1 MENITFKSN
10 FFKILSL
17 FLFVVLFIFVCV
29 IINIFSPRWKT
40 NKYIE
45 PRVIVNTSWKVK
57 VNNCPITVP
66 KLPYSLPIFVED
78 NFSIERVLGMSSVI
92 AGPTLYFKTV
102 NQAIRVLCDNEEIY
116 SSGIKMEKSL
126 GVVNGRSI
134 HFVNLPDDCHEKVTK
149 IEFYPL
155 AAGEAFTIPTIYLGT
170 KYGCVLNFFFDN
182 LRSLIISF
190 ILLSV
195 GLVYILLYIFAI
207 YKKTATDEYKKMI
220 KFSMATSLLIFIETS
235 TLQIFINNSF
245 LICFLYA
252 VCIPFIPYYII
263 NSLQSSYIFKIQKR
277 ELCLFKII
285 CLAVLILYILSLFFT
300 WMPMHIVDIIN
311 VIFFGFALIYF
322 GAMTLF
328 RVFKRKLNIDEYFV
342 AFWIMFLGIVSDFIF
357 YFINV
362 EHKCLITYTSIC
374 LVIFF
379 IIRGVS
385 VTKTYFSA
393 IEKNIK
399 HKMLENMAYTDILT
413 GLKNRTAFE
422 ERQKEI
428 IFSDTVRPGLIIF
441 DINNLK
447 LTNDIYGHQSG
458 DKMIKTFSNLLSEI
472 FPVGKV
478 FRIGGDE
485 FCVIMEKATEKG
497 IKSRLRKL
505 EVKIQE
511 TNSNKENTK
520 VSAAMGY
527 GIYTP
532 GKDDGFEGLFKR
544 VDMLMY
550 AHKQEQKRSSDA
562 YGQNKD

>member
-10 FFKILSL
+10 FFKFLSL
-17 FLFVVLFIFVCV
+17 FLFISFFTFLCV
-29 IINIFSPRWKT
+29 IINIFSPRWNT

-45 PRVIVNTSWKVK
+45 PRVVVNTNWKVR
-57 VNNCPITVP
+57 VNKYPVTVD

-78 NFSIERVLGMSSVI
+78 TFSIERVLGMTSVI

-102 NQAIRVLCDNEEIY
+102 NQAVRVLCDNEEIY
-116 SSGIKMEKSL
+116 TSGIKTEKSL

-170 KYGCVLNFFFDN
+170 KFGCVLNFFFDN

-190 ILLSV
+190 ILLSI
-195 GLVYILLYIFAI
+195 GFVYILLYVFAI
-207 YKKTATDEYKKMI
+207 YKKTATTEYKKMI
-220 KFSMATSLLIFIETS
+220 KFSMATSLLIFVETS

-245 LICFLYA
+245 LVCFFYA

-277 ELCLFKII
+277 GLCLFKII
-285 CLAVLILYILSLFFT
+285 CLAVLILYIFSLFFT

-311 VIFFGFALIYF
+311 VLYFGFALLYF
-322 GAMTLF
+322 GAMAIY
-328 RVFKRKLNIDEYFV
+328 RVVKRKLDIDEYFV
-342 AFWIMFLGIVSDFIF
+342 AFWIIFLGITIDFIF

-374 LVIFF
+374 LVVFF

-422 ERQKEI
+422 ERQKEMV
-428 IFSDTVRPGLIIF
+428 FSETVRPGLIIF

-447 LTNDIYGHQSG
+447 ITNDIYGHQAG
-458 DKMIKTFSNLLSEI
+458 DKMIKTFGSVLSEI
-472 FPVGKV
+472 FPIGKV

-505 EVKIQE
+505 DVKLHEVNMIEQNVKIS
-511 TNSNKENTK
+511 T
-520 VSAAMGY
+520 AIGY
-527 GIYTP
+527 GIYAP
-532 GKDDGFEGLFKR
+532 GKDDGFDSLFKR

-550 AHKQEQKRSSDA
+550 AHKQEQKRSSEA
-562 YGQNKD
+562 YGQNKN